1 MKLFIVGPTEIEQ
14 DILELGA
21 LPQVYMRT
29 PAFSNR
35 LHKELQ
41 ERYEIEIAPSGG
53 DLATKMFRIGNFGN
67 INKNDI
73 DDLVNKIQTI
83 ISEI

>member
-35 LHKELQ
+35 LHKIYENLQ
-41 ERYEIEIAPSGG
+41 YVFQ
-53 DLATKMFRIGNFGN
+53 TKIR
-67 INKNDI
+67 
-73 DDLVNKIQTI
+73 
-83 ISEI
+83 